1 MGRKLLALQRREVR
15 HRSVVSLDAQ
25 AEVAVARVQVLQLL
39 LQRGN
44 LFLQLAS
51 HLRVG
56 VIGDHLDVEFQETA
70 LGWRR
75 ICGITCSVSSFCFS
89 SFSFSQIG
97 VHRLIGLD
105 LTLLARDIVLCLTL
119 GLLRVDELCVCV
131 VLHITRRRQ
140 TNKGFA
146 SDRLLELTETLLWS
160 LRHEVGHTILRQKL
174 AEVAQ
179 IDL

>member
-1 MGRKLLALQRREVR
+1 MEEDLWNHLLGEL
-15 HRSVVSLDAQ
+15 L
-25 AEVAVARVQVLQLL
+25 LL
-39 LQRGN
+39 LQ
-44 LFLQLAS
+44 FLL
-51 HLRVG
+51 L
-56 VIGDHLDVEFQETA
+56 T
-70 LGWRR
+70 
-75 ICGITCSVSSFCFS
+75 T
-89 SFSFSQIG
+89 QIG

-105 LTLLARDIVLCLTL
+105 LTLLARDIVLRLTL

-179 IDL
+179 INL

>member
-1 MGRKLLALQRREVR
+1 VEEDLRNHLLGEL
-15 HRSVVSLDAQ
+15 L
-25 AEVAVARVQVLQLL
+25 LL
-39 LQRGN
+39 LQ
-44 LFLQLAS
+44 FLLLA
-51 HLRVG
+51 
-56 VIGDHLDVEFQETA
+56 T
-70 LGWRR
+70 
-75 ICGITCSVSSFCFS
+75 
-89 SFSFSQIG
+89 QIG

-105 LTLLARDIVLCLTL
+105 LTLLARDIVLRLTL

-179 IDL
+179 INL